1 MTTIKPSPKL
11 YSLTTGYSRL
21 FVDLVIVFFLVP
33 FSSFNRNLTLLVSLV
48 FLITLLLGLN
58 TLALPKRIILS
69 LRFLAAFGFIADVI
83 VFPNADYLTEVSSFI
98 SHSLYSIFLLIVIMA
113 ISSRIY
119 NEKKLI

>member
-69 LRFLAAFGFIADVI
+69 LRFLAAFCFIADVI